1 MDEPVDDAGSAQ
13 PGRRTPPERTTE
25 GSVVELAVDGCWR
38 GTFRLTGGLRPDVDE
53 LILGLSKAYSLALVS
68 GDNERDQPRCR
79 RLFGPDP
86 ELRFNQ
92 SPLDKLEYIR
102 QRQTAGERVLMVG
115 DGLNDAGA
123 LQQSDVGVAV
133 VEQVGT
139 FSPASDVILAS
150 VRVPDLGGVLA
161 LARRTVRV
169 VIFCFGISALYN
181 AAGISIA
188 AAGWL
193 SPLLCAVLMPLSSV
207 TVVLVACGAT
217 SRAARRSGLRDDPA
231 PGAAPAT
238 DAGLIQTTV

>member
-1 MDEPVDDAGSAQ
+1 
-13 PGRRTPPERTTE
+13 
-25 GSVVELAVDGCWR
+25 VVELAVDGRWR
-38 GTFRLTGGLRPDVDE
+38 GTFRLTGGLRPDVDD
-53 LILGLSKAYSLALVS
+53 LILGLSKTHSLALVS
-68 GDNERDQPRCR
+68 GDHERDQPTCR

-102 QRQTAGERVLMVG
+102 QRQAAGERVMMVG

-133 VEQVGT
+133 VERVGT

-150 VRVPDLGGVLA
+150 ARVPDLGRVLA
-161 LARRTVRV
+161 LSRRTVRV

-181 AAGISIA
+181 AVGIGIA

-193 SPLLCAVLMPLSSV
+193 SPLWCAVLMPLSSV
-207 TVVLVACGAT
+207 SVVLVACGAT
-217 SRAARRSGLRDDPA
+217 TRAARRSGLGDGPRPV
-231 PGAAPAT
+231 AAPAA
-238 DAGLIQTTV
+238 DAELSRMTV